1 MDILRKTM
9 IFVAGGVMMLVLL
22 SACNFF
28 IVVGRTPAQAKKTQ
42 SHKDIRIGDNSM
54 EHPV

>member
-1 MDILRKTM
+1 MDILRKMM

-22 SACNFF
+22 SACNFLSSS
-28 IVVGRTPAQAKKTQ
+28 GAPRLKQKTQ
-42 SHKDIRIGDNSM
+42 RHKDIRIGDNSM

>member
-1 MDILRKTM
+1 MDILRKPM

-54 EHPV
+54 EHPL